1 MGTIVLNKV
10 RLSFPDLFKV
20 GTPPAGST
28 SEPKFG
34 GQFIFAKDSEAF
46 ARAQAEVIK
55 VATEKWGKNAVAII
69 SELPKDKLC
78 LRKGNGNLD
87 KAGEVRNGYAD
98 MSYITARNKV
108 RPIVVDRDKTPLIEA
123 DGKPYGGCYVN
134 VSVDVYAMDKP
145 GMGKSVN
152 ATLLAVQFVE
162 DGESF
167 GGSKGTADVF
177 DSMDDGEGSAAAI
190 ASDLF

>member
-1 MGTIVLNKV
+1 
-10 RLSFPDLFKV
+10 
-20 GTPPAGST
+20 
-28 SEPKFG
+28 
-34 GQFIFAKDSEAF
+34 
-46 ARAQAEVIK
+46 
-55 VATEKWGKNAVAII
+55 
-69 SELPKDKLC
+69 
-78 LRKGNGNLD
+78 LD

-177 DSMDDGEGSAAAI
+177 DSMDDGEGAAPNV
-190 ASDLF
+190 SDLF

>member
-1 MGTIVLNKV
+1 MPTIVLNKV

-20 GTPPAGST
+20 GTPIAGST

-34 GQFIFAKDSEAF
+34 GQFIFAKDSEAY

-55 VATEKWGKNAVAII
+55 VATEKWGKNAIAILG
-69 SELPKDKLC
+69 ELPKDKLC

-98 MSYITARNKV
+98 MSYIVARNKV

-134 VSVDVYAMDKP
+134 VSVDIYAMDKP
-145 GMGKSVN
+145 GMGKSIN
-152 ATLLAVQFVE
+152 ATLLAVQFHS

-167 GGSKGTADVF
+167 GGSTGTADVF
-177 DSMDDGEGSAAAI
+177 DSMDDGESTPANV
-190 ASDLF
+190 SDLF

>member
-1 MGTIVLNKV
+1 MGTIVLKNV

-34 GQFIFAKDSEAF
+34 GQFIFPKDSEAY

-55 VATEKWGKNAVAII
+55 VATEKWGKNAVPII

-87 KAGEVRNGYAD
+87 KTGEVRNGYAD
-98 MSYITARNKV
+98 MSYVVARNKV
-108 RPIVVDRDKTPLIEA
+108 RPIVVDRDKSPLIEA

-134 VSVDVYAMDKP
+134 VSVDIYAMDKA

-152 ATLLAVQFVE
+152 ATLLAVQFVG

-167 GGSKGTADVF
+167 GGAKGTADVF
-177 DSMDDGEGSAAAI
+177 DSIDDGEGAAPDV
-190 ASDLF
+190 SDLF

>member
-1 MGTIVLNKV
+1 MGTVVLKNV

-34 GQFIFAKDSEAF
+34 GQFIFDKESEAF

-55 VATEKWGKNAVAII
+55 VATEKFGKNALAII
-69 SELPKDKLC
+69 SELAKDKVC
-78 LRKGNGNLD
+78 LRKGNSNLD
-87 KAGEVRNGYAD
+87 KAGEVRNGYKD

-134 VSVDVYAMDKP
+134 VSVDIYAHDKP
-145 GMGKSVN
+145 GLGKRVD
-152 ATLLAVQFVE
+152 ATLLAVQFVG

-177 DSMDDGEGSAAAI
+177 DALDDGESASAPAV
-190 ASDLF
+190 SDLF

>member
-1 MGTIVLNKV
+1 
-10 RLSFPDLFKV
+10 
-20 GTPPAGST
+20 
-28 SEPKFG
+28 
-34 GQFIFAKDSEAF
+34 
-46 ARAQAEVIK
+46 VIK

-177 DSMDDGEGSAAAI
+177 DSMDDGEGAAPNV
-190 ASDLF
+190 SDLF